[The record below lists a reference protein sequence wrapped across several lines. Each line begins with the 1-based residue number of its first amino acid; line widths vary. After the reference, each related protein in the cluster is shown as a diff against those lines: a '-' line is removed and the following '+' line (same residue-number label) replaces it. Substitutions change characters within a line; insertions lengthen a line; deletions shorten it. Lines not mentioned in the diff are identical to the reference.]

1 MLGEYWVNVG
11 KTTKK
16 GWVNV
21 GKTIKKNVGVMLV
34 NVG

>member
-21 GKTIKKNVGVMLV
+21 GKTIKKML
-34 NVG
+34 G